1 MEPEA
6 EAFESVECGSSFMSD
21 RGNHEQTMMFSEAVL
36 AVKLGQNDLARSLF
50 QKVLKSEPTHEQA
63 MLWSAAL
70 CGNPL
75 EAIRLLERVLKINPS
90 NQQAIGTLSMLRL
103 NKATNGA
110 HNTHAPEERVHH
122 NTLTHGPTGPTWI
135 CPLCGMH
142 GTGHPEQCER
152 CGAVYR
158 VQDLRAIAA
167 NRQTDE
173 PLLLGALQRWEQA
186 ERYGKTY
193 EGQLNLARA
202 YLNLR
207 RSHEAIPHIRK
218 ALELRG
224 EDRDLRLALDQ
235 LLAMPLVLAVD
246 DSLTIRRIIPVIVE
260 TAGYR
265 AMIACDG
272 EEALTKVSN
281 PQSTPDLVLLDVEM
295 PGMNGYQVCR
305 AMRQMP
311 SLKQI
316 PIIILSGGMLD
327 RIRGRMS
334 GVTDYVPK
342 PFEPDALR
350 AAMQKYLPSV
360 ATM

>member
-1 MEPEA
+1 MTDRENNEP
-6 EAFESVECGSSFMSD
+6 S
-21 RGNHEQTMMFSEAVL
+21 MMFSEAVL

-50 QKVLKSEPTHEQA
+50 QKILKNDPRHEQA

-70 CGNPL
+70 CGNPM

-103 NKATNGA
+103 NKATAGEADLGDDFAPSA
-110 HNTHAPEERVHH
+110 HHH
-122 NTLTHGPTGPTWI
+122 NSLMQGPSGPTWI

-167 NRQTDE
+167 NRRTDE

-186 ERYGKTY
+186 ERYAKTY

-235 LLAMPLVLAVD
+235 LLARPLVLAVD

-272 EEALTKVSN
+272 
-281 PQSTPDLVLLDVEM
+281 
-295 PGMNGYQVCR
+295 
-305 AMRQMP
+305 
-311 SLKQI
+311 
-316 PIIILSGGMLD
+316 
-327 RIRGRMS
+327 
-334 GVTDYVPK
+334 
-342 PFEPDALR
+342 
-350 AAMQKYLPSV
+350 
-360 ATM
+360 